1 MSQPRLLVVSPRF
14 LFPLDQGGRIR
25 TANTLRHMKG
35 GTFHITLAS
44 PAPADAA
51 RFAAQTVG
59 VCDRFL
65 SWPEPKLSA
74 LGKMAAFLGRLPV
87 SVAGDGCERGRA
99 VVASALAEQPD
110 AVLVD
115 FPHAAVL
122 LPAAVRRPSI
132 LFTHNVETEIFARH
146 ASVARGLKRLAWRDQ
161 TRKMQRFE
169 EQTLRAFDRVIAV
182 SERDAAALRS
192 SFGLKRVE
200 AIETGVDTDYY
211 DFRLRPGP
219 PPDDGGTV
227 VFTGSMDSRSNI
239 DGIEFL
245 MQEIWPLVLRKRP
258 AARAVIAG
266 RNPPERLAAAAKAR
280 GFDWSFTGFVD
291 DVRPSV
297 AEADVYVIPLRVGS
311 GTRIKVF
318 EAMAMGAPVV
328 STRLGAEGLD
338 VTPGEHLLMA
348 DLAADFAEAILRL
361 LDDSALASR
370 IALAAREAVAAR
382 FSWPH
387 VTRRFERICADA
399 MQAPAPAQAE
409 SSPAF
414 SSTVST

>member
-1 MSQPRLLVVSPRF
+1 MSQARLLVVSPRF

-51 RFAAQTVG
+51 RFAAQTAS

-65 SWPEPKLSA
+65 SWPEPRLSG
-74 LGKMAAFLGRLPV
+74 LGKIAALLGQLPV
-87 SVAGDGCERGRA
+87 SVASDGSERGRA
-99 VVASALAEQPD
+99 VVANALAEEPD

-122 LPAAVRRPSI
+122 MPAAMRQPSI

-146 ASVARGLKRLAWRDQ
+146 ASVARGLRRLVWRDQ
-161 TRKMQRFE
+161 TRKMRRFE
-169 EQTLRAFDRVIAV
+169 AETLRAFDRVIAV

-192 SFGLKRVE
+192 SFGLERVE
-200 AIETGVDTDYY
+200 AVETGVDTAYY
-211 DFRLRPGP
+211 DFRSRPGP
-219 PPDDGGTV
+219 PPEDGGTV
-227 VFTGSMDSRSNI
+227 VFTGSMDSRSNV

-245 MQEIWPLVLRKRP
+245 MHEIWPLVLRRRP
-258 AARAVIAG
+258 AARAVVAG

-291 DVRPSV
+291 DVRPFV

-318 EAMAMGAPVV
+318 EAMAMGCPVV

-338 VTPGEHLLMA
+338 VTPGEHLLTA
-348 DLAADFAEAILRL
+348 DLAAGFAEAILRL
-361 LDDSALASR
+361 LDDPELAGQLARAARDMVASR
-370 IALAAREAVAAR
+370 Y
-382 FSWPH
+382 SWPH
-387 VTRRFERICADA
+387 VTRRFERICMDA
-399 MQAPAPAQAE
+399 TQAAPAQGE